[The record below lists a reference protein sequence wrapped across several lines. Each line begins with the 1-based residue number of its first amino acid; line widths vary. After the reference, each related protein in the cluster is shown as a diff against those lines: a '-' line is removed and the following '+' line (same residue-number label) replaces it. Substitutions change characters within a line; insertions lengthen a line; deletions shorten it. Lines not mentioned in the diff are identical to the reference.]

1 MSKILFGLALSLTC
15 TTLLAEPN
23 KEAQEIST
31 ENQVVEEVDMAETVI
46 TPLNAPEEDMF
57 KLPEDATPSLVA
69 KKRNSFLN
77 QENLVNILQKFRI
90 S

>member
-15 TTLLAEPN
+15 TTLLAEPI

-57 KLPEDATPSLVA
+57 KLPEDATPSLVV

-77 QENLVNILQKFRI
+77 QKT
-90 S
+90 